1 MESLAA
7 PRMALEELS
16 DYWLNELIVFLMDCK
31 CVLEVLR
38 LMTVMRDDNRGL
50 PYALREPNEN
60 GQMFYTEWLP
70 LFFQSC
76 HASRLNE
83 GQPLFCIYLLNRSQ
97 HRLNDSAPLMQLE
110 RPSHPLS
117 LCVEFRKPKLR
128 IFE

>member
-16 DYWLNELIVFLMDCK
+16 DYWLNELIVFLMDSK

-38 LMTVMRDDNRGL
+38 LMTVMRDDNRSL
-50 PYALREPNEN
+50 PLSLAEPNEN

-76 HASRLNE
+76 HANRLNA
-83 GQPLFCIYLLNRSQ
+83 GQLPFFLTPELL
-97 HRLNDSAPLMQLE
+97 
-110 RPSHPLS
+110 
-117 LCVEFRKPKLR
+117 
-128 IFE
+128 I